1 MLFSCNFNSRIIF
14 SKMISVNNTVE
25 YQEKKPNEAG
35 YSPMRFFPFLM
46 TLLPSGQII
55 VSIFVNQL
63 IDFHSSWLF
72 ENEKVVWP
80 IGSLHTLFAEY

>member
-1 MLFSCNFNSRIIF
+1 
-14 SKMISVNNTVE
+14 MISVNNAVE
-25 YQEKKPNEAG
+25 YQEKKANEAG

-63 IDFHSSWLF
+63 IDFHSS
-72 ENEKVVWP
+72 
-80 IGSLHTLFAEY
+80 